1 MIRHK
6 ASADEITYIRKAII
20 ATGLAV
26 AVLSGLTSLAWAQTS
41 MSAASPRSG
50 ATAETTG
57 QRSGMYPATRSP
69 MQAPVGHFQPSPRE
83 LPGLANEN
91 ISRTPEQIDADKN
104 LRICRGC

>member
-1 MIRHK
+1 MIRHH
-6 ASADEITYIRKAII
+6 AREATYARKTIV
-20 ATGLAV
+20 ATSLAV
-26 AVLSGLTSLAWAQTS
+26 VFLCGLTSLAPAQTS
-41 MSAASPRSG
+41 MSAASPRR
-50 ATAETTG
+50 AAPAATTG
-57 QRSGMYPATRSP
+57 KGSGMYPATRSP